1 MLETIRNGAKSF
13 WVKAAFG
20 VIILVFVFWGIGN
33 FNDRDYSNVVAVV
46 NGQPIV
52 AIEFEKAYQSAEERL
67 MRQNPGLTREQIEK
81 AHLGR
86 QVLNDL
92 IQQTLL
98 EQEARRVGV
107 DVSPLELRKQAETIK
122 AFQDESGKFDPG
134 AYTRIL
140 EAQRMSPAEF
150 EKNLASDILRGKVYE
165 MVTEPVWVEAGEA
178 RRRYDFIREQ
188 RVLDYIFLPSANF
201 AKEVAI
207 KPEEAQRYYEDHK
220 SAFAEP
226 ARVNIEYIAVSPERL
241 AKPEDVGDEE
251 AREWH
256 RANQAKFDVPERV
269 KASHILVPL
278 PPDADQ
284 AAVDEANGKI
294 AAIRAELA
302 GGADFA
308 AVADRHNQPD
318 AADKGGE
325 LGWIERGRTVP
336 EFEAGAF
343 ALKPGEI
350 SQPVRS
356 PYGLHLIKIT
366 EKEEG
371 GIKPFE
377 TVIEEARKGA
387 ATDRASDRLHDVLDV
402 LIEDNILGKPLAESA
417 ARYGLEVKKS
427 GLLDMAQLIQ
437 QIGLTPEGAET
448 LLGASKDTPQDT
460 AFEAGKEYLIAR
472 VLENVPAGTKPLEA
486 VEGEI
491 DKTLKNEKS
500 LALAMKRAAEIL
512 AKIPDASAG
521 EMRELGLKKSAPME
535 REGALAGFDRNV
547 KFDEAVFGARPGQW
561 LPQPFSMKNEKGGG
575 AMIVKTEKIIEP
587 DGKEYESVAE
597 IMQNGLRQQGR
608 DDLFSFF
615 IQDLASRAKI
625 EIVNPA
631 LIDRVNM

>member
-20 VIILVFVFWGIGN
+20 IIILVFVFWGIGN

-52 AIEFEKAYQSAEERL
+52 AIEFEKAYRSAEEQL
-67 MRQNPGLTREQIEK
+67 MRQNPGISREQIEK

-107 DVSPLELRKQAETIK
+107 EVSPVELRKQAEGIK
-122 AFQDESGKFDPG
+122 AFQDENGKFDPG

-140 EAQRMSPAEF
+140 ESQRMSPAEF

-165 MVTEPVWVEAGEA
+165 MVTEPVWVEAEEA

-188 RVLDYIFLPSANF
+188 RVLGYIFFPAASF
-201 AKEVAI
+201 EKEVVI
-207 KPEEAQRYYEDHK
+207 KPEEAQKYYEEHK
-220 SAFAEP
+220 NAFAEP

-241 AKPEDVGDEE
+241 AKPEEVGEEE

-256 RANQAKFDVPERV
+256 KANQAKFDVPERV
-269 KASHILVPL
+269 KAAHILVPL
-278 PPDADQ
+278 APDADDD
-284 AAVDEANGKI
+284 AVGKANDKM

-302 GGADFA
+302 RGDDFA
-308 AVADRHNQPD
+308 AVADRHNQPS
-318 AADKGGE
+318 AAEKGGE

-350 SQPVRS
+350 SEPVRS

-366 EKEEG
+366 EKEAG
-371 GIKPFE
+371 GVKPFE
-377 TVIEEARKGA
+377 TVIEEAKKGA
-387 ATDRASDRLHDVLDV
+387 ATDRASDKLHDALDV
-402 LIEDNILGKPLAESA
+402 LIEDNILEKPLAESA
-417 ARYGLEVKKS
+417 AKFGLEVKKS

-437 QIGLTPEGAET
+437 QIGLSPESAET
-448 LLGASKDTPQDT
+448 LLGASKDTPLDT
-460 AFEAGKEYLIAR
+460 AFDAGKEYIIAR
-472 VLENVPAGTKPLEA
+472 VLENVPAGTKPFEKVA
-486 VEGEI
+486 KEIGE
-491 DKTLKNEKS
+491 TLKNEKS
-500 LALAMKRAAEIL
+500 LALAMKRAAEIVG
-512 AKIPDASAG
+512 AG
-521 EMRELGLKKSAPME
+521 EEERRKLGLKESGPME
-535 REGALAGFDRNV
+535 REGALPGFERNI
-547 KFDEAVFGARPGQW
+547 KFDEAVFAAPLGKW
-561 LPQPFSMKNEKGGG
+561 LPEPFSMKNEKGAG

-597 IMQNGLRQQGR
+597 IMRNGLRQQGK
-608 DDLFSFF
+608 DELFSFF

-625 EIVNPA
+625 EIVNPG
-631 LIDRVNM
+631 LIDRKNM